1 MEQQKRLLGI
11 LSNLLLWLFE
21 IITFAYV
28 WFCYY
33 DISSDDRFYRHGYII
48 IIVMYAIFIYMMTK
62 SFNGYKISYMK
73 ALDLILAHVISQI
86 LSNIAGY
93 FFICM
98 MWSEYMQVMPVVML
112 SLVQIV
118 ASTLWVIL
126 ARQVYMKVFPPRNVI
141 IIYGKYPLEQFLKK
155 LNARNDKYVVSEIL
169 NYENGL
175 KKICSGDLDFEGV
188 FLYDLSAGERNTII
202 KYCYEHGIRTYVVP
216 KITDIIMR
224 GADDLHLID
233 TPLYLS
239 RNQGLFLDQRIVKR
253 IVDIVVSIIG
263 IVVLAPLMLIVAAII
278 KLYDR
283 GPVFYR
289 QERLTRDG
297 KKFIIFKFRSMRTD
311 AETQGARLAQK
322 HDDRVTPVGKVLRN
336 FHIDELPQLFNVI
349 AGDMSIVG
357 PRPERPEIF
366 EKYSKSIP
374 EFDFRLKVKAG
385 ITGYAQVYG
394 KYNTVPI
401 DKLRMDLIYIEEY
414 SFWLDIKLMLLT
426 VRAIFRKESSEGV
439 KDGQTTALASDRDKG
454 KEGDKA

>member
-1 MEQQKRLLGI
+1 MEQQKRLLGVV
-11 LSNLLLWLFE
+11 SNFLLWLFE
-21 IITFAYV
+21 IVAFSYV
-28 WFCYY
+28 WFCCY
-33 DISSDDRFYRHGYII
+33 DISADSPFFRHGH
-48 IIVMYAIFIYMMTK
+48 IIVIAMYAIFIYMLTK
-62 SFNGYKISYMK
+62 TFNGYKISYMRVP
-73 ALDLILAHVISQI
+73 DLILAHGFSEL
-86 LSNIAGY
+86 LSNVAGY

-98 MWSEYMQVMPVVML
+98 MWSEYMELVPMVML
-112 SLVQIV
+112 SLVQIGV
-118 ASTLWVIL
+118 SSLWVIL
-126 ARQVYMKVFPPRNVI
+126 VKQIYMKAFPPRRVI

-155 LNARNDKYVVSEIL
+155 LNSRNDKYVVSEIL
-169 NYENGL
+169 NYEKGYE
-175 KKICSGDLDFEGV
+175 KICSEVLDFEGV
-188 FLYDLSAGERNTII
+188 FLYDLSAEERNSII
-202 KYCYEHGIRTYVVP
+202 KYCYKHGIRTYVVP

-224 GADDLHLID
+224 GSDDLHLLD

-239 RNQGLFLDQRIVKR
+239 RNQGLFVDQRIAKR

-263 IVVLAPLMLIVAAII
+263 IVVLAPFMLIVAAII
-278 KLYDR
+278 KLYDG

-297 KKFIIFKFRSMRTD
+297 KKFVIFKFRSMRTD
-311 AETQGARLAQK
+311 AETSGACLARK
-322 HDDRVTPVGKVLRN
+322 HDDRVTPVGRVLRN

-401 DKLRMDLIYIEEY
+401 DKLRMDLIYIQEY
-414 SFWLDIKLMLLT
+414 SLWLDIKLMLLT
-426 VRAIFRKESSEGV
+426 VRAIFRKENSEGV
-439 KDGQTTALASDRDKG
+439 RDGQTTALVNDRAS

>member
-1 MEQQKRLLGI
+1 MEQQKRFVGI
-11 LSNLLLWLFE
+11 VSNFLLWLFE
-21 IITFAYV
+21 IVTFSYV
-28 WFCYY
+28 WFRCY
-33 DISSDDRFYRHGYII
+33 DISADSPFFRHGH
-48 IIVMYAIFIYMMTK
+48 IIVIAMYAVFIYMLTK
-62 SFNGYKISYMK
+62 SFHGYKISYMRV
-73 ALDLILAHVISQI
+73 ADLILAHGLAEL
-86 LSNIAGY
+86 LSNVAGY

-98 MWSEYMQVMPVVML
+98 MWSEYMRLAPMVIL

-118 ASTLWVIL
+118 VSVLCIIL
-126 ARQVYMKVFPPRNVI
+126 AKQIYRKAFPLRQVI

-155 LNARNDKYVVSEIL
+155 LNSRNDKYAVSEIL
-169 NYENGL
+169 NYEKGYE
-175 KKICSGDLDFEGV
+175 KICSEVLDFEGV
-188 FLYDLSAGERNTII
+188 FLYDLSAEERNSII
-202 KYCYEHGIRTYVVP
+202 KYCYKHGIRTYVVP

-224 GADDLHLID
+224 GSDNLHMLD

-239 RNQGLFLDQRIVKR
+239 RNQGLFVDQRIVKR
-253 IVDIVVSIIG
+253 IIDIVVSFIG
-263 IVVLAPLMLIVAAII
+263 IVVFAPFMLIVAAII
-278 KLYDR
+278 KLYDG

-297 KKFIIFKFRSMRTD
+297 KKFFIYKFRSMRTD
-311 AETQGARLAQK
+311 AETAGACLARK
-322 HDDRVTPVGKVLRN
+322 HDDRVTPVGRVLRN
-336 FHIDELPQLFNVI
+336 LHIDELPQLFNVI

-401 DKLRMDLIYIEEY
+401 DKLRMDLIYIQEY
-414 SFWLDIKLMLLT
+414 SLWLDIKLMLLT
-426 VRAIFRKESSEGV
+426 VRAIFRKENTEGV
-439 KDGQTTALASDRDKG
+439 RDGQTTALVNDRAS